1 MQTISKHRPIHA
13 RKERTRRRS
22 GSEGR
27 AATPD
32 TTAATTVDFLRHS
45 FLPLCA
51 LTSRDLPEPKNTE
64 ASYFKSLQKLKSLH
78 QIETLSV
85 ADIPFPYN
93 ILLSHWDAQRKM
105 NAQNEDMDLGIISDS
120 GSIVLSST
128 DSINADH
135 KLFYVPVKPL
145 YLLSKTKVIEDKKAT
160 NVLYAVFAYLYH
172 HVGMPYYRSE
182 ESYQYWHYE
191 MIETWITEAGYDED
205 AATTKDHLEEI
216 NAAKHYGDFIES
228 KIYSLDNLRYFRA
241 RLQSLNPVTDWQK
254 RCAAVAQDFYDLYA
268 HFPGASVLKHL
279 QRGRN
284 PYFDEMDEEDCI
296 GPHQYLGFVAATGGW
311 LGETLFE
318 MISNELNECVTTDLP
333 AVTHVYD
340 EHLSGLDENIHYERK
355 LFELIG
361 ELSNLLNELL

>member
-27 AATPD
+27 AVAPD
-32 TTAATTVDFLRHS
+32 TTAATATDFLRHS

-51 LTSRDLPEPKNTE
+51 STNKALPDQESTE
-64 ASYFKSLQKLKSLH
+64 ASYFKSLLKLKGLH
-78 QIETLSV
+78 QIEPLSV
-85 ADIPFPYN
+85 ADKPFPYN
-93 ILLSHWDAQRKM
+93 ILLSHWDAQRKIHT
-105 NAQNEDMDLGIISDS
+105 QNEDMDVEIISDN
-120 GSIVLSST
+120 GKVLLSTT

-135 KLFYVPVKPL
+135 KLFYLPVKPL
-145 YLLSKTKVIEDKKAT
+145 YLLSKVKGIEDKKAT
-160 NVLYAVFAYLYH
+160 KVLYSVFAYLYR
-172 HVGMPYYRSE
+172 HVGVPYYRSD

-205 AATTKDHLEEI
+205 AEATQDHLEEI

-228 KIYSLDNLRYFRA
+228 RIYSLDNLRYFGA

-254 RCAAVAQDFYDLYA
+254 RCAAVAQDFYDLYT
-268 HFPGASVLKHL
+268 HFSEASVFKHM
-279 QRGRN
+279 QRGHN
-284 PYFDEMDEEDCI
+284 PYFDEIDEEDCI
-296 GPHQYLGFVAATGGW
+296 EPHQYLGFVAATGGW

-318 MISNELNECVTTDLP
+318 MVSNELNECVTIDLP
-333 AVTHVYD
+333 SITHVYD
-340 EHLSGLDENIHYERK
+340 EHLSGLDENISYERK